1 MFTKV
6 KKLMS
11 KRAPAKKTRRVQTRR
26 AMVESLESRDLKA
39 VASLSFTADRTLVV
53 RTDNA
58 STSVEVRVEG
68 SNYRVHDQSTNR
80 SWSYAAR
87 TVSRV
92 EFQGGAGNDRFV
104 NNVPNL
110 SVRAFGNA
118 GNDHLEGYNGADML
132 VGGDGNDTLVGNG
145 GNDELQG
152 GNGDDTL
159 RGMDGD
165 DRLDGGNGNDTLRG
179 GSGNDTLMG
188 GMGNDILNGE
198 AGNDELQGNQ
208 GIDRLFGDDGNDTL
222 FGQEDNDYLNGGLGT
237 DQLLGGD
244 GMDTIISVDS
254 STVDRIW
261 GGSGV
266 DILWMDNGDSIL
278 DADAMENSWT
288 IKRVSS
294 FANGADR
301 TLNGDNI
308 TDPTA
313 RTNLSKMNFSSN
325 PLFSASGPSEMDIVQ
340 GALGDCWMLAG
351 IATAARQNS
360 MSILRSIVDFG
371 DGTYGAALGG
381 RFYRVDGELYVN
393 GGRPAYAQLGQ
404 GNRLWVAIFEKA
416 FAFHRTSRGYSGIEG
431 GFGMEV
437 FQAIGGTEYAQR
449 GFARNQGTEALDYV
463 ARELAAGKAVVYH
476 ARSGTS
482 VPIVGDHAYMV
493 HRVNYVNGIAV
504 SVTLRNPW
512 GVDGTAPPDGNAND
526 GWVTLSAQQFVT
538 AMWLGSRG
546 VESARL

>member
-1 MFTKV
+1 MFSHIQKR
-6 KKLMS
+6 MS
-11 KRAPAKKTRRVQTRR
+11 KRAPNGKIRREQTRR
-26 AMVESLESRDLKA
+26 AMVELLESRDLMA
-39 VASLSFTADRTLVV
+39 VASLSFTADRTLIV

-58 STSVEVRVEG
+58 STSVEVRVDG
-68 SNYRVHDQSTNR
+68 SNYRVHDHSTNR
-80 SWSYAAR
+80 SWTYAAS
-87 TVSRV
+87 TVARV

-104 NNVPNL
+104 NNVPSL
-110 SVRAFGNA
+110 SVRAFGHA
-118 GNDHLEGYNGADML
+118 GNDYLEGYNGADL
-132 VGGDGNDTLVGNG
+132 LDGGDGNDILLGYG
-145 GNDELQG
+145 GNDQLMG

-159 RGMDGD
+159 NGMDGD
-165 DRLDGGNGNDTLRG
+165 DRLDGGNGNDNIRG
-179 GSGNDTLMG
+179 GNGNDVAWG
-188 GMGNDILNGE
+188 GMGNDTLNGE

-208 GIDRLFGDDGNDTL
+208 GVDRLFGGDGNDTL
-222 FGQEDNDYLNGGLGT
+222 FGQEDNDYLNGDMGA

-244 GMDTIISVDS
+244 GMDTIISIDS

-266 DILWMDNGDSIL
+266 DILWMDNGDSML
-278 DADAMENSWT
+278 DADAVENSWT

-308 TDPTA
+308 ADPTA
-313 RTNLSKMNFSSN
+313 GTSLSKVNFSAN
-325 PLFSASGPSEMDIVQ
+325 PLFSSSGPSEMDIVQ
-340 GALGDCWMLAG
+340 GALGDCWLLAG
-351 IATAARQNS
+351 IATAARQNA

-393 GGRPAYAQLGQ
+393 GSRPAYAQLGQ
-404 GNRLWVAIFEKA
+404 GNSLWVAIFEKA
-416 FAFHRTSRGYSGIEG
+416 FAFHRNNRGYSGIEG

-449 GFARNQGTEALDYV
+449 SFGTNQGIEALNYV

-476 ARSGTS
+476 ARGGTN
-482 VPIVGDHAYMV
+482 VPIVGNHAYMV
-493 HRVNYVNGIAV
+493 HRVNYVNGVAV

-512 GVDGTAPPDGNAND
+512 GVDGTAPADGNAND
-526 GWVTLSAQQFVT
+526 GWVTISAQQFVT
-538 AMWLGSRG
+538 AMWLGNRG
-546 VESARL
+546 IESARL